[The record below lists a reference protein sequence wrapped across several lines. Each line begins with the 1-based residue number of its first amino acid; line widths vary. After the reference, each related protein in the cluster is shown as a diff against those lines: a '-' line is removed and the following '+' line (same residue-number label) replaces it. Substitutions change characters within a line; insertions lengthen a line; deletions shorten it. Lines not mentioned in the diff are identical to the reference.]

1 MEGNLFNLN
10 FKILLKYPDR
20 FEIKNRYEDN
30 NPIPCSGFC
39 TCCENELGLKAATPP
54 LMSHGC
60 STDEIQKMLGVDKFD
75 GGNEQPIMF
84 LLENP
89 GGDYGN
95 GMPIGDKCPPVKH
108 FYFSPNIKGK
118 WPTTIEEIAKNPYGN
133 YFAYIIYR
141 YALNNVYITN
151 CIKCKYTGDMYE
163 RTKKICVEKYL
174 HDEVRIFDPEV
185 VIFFGHKA
193 EHIFHDAFPDF
204 HGKTCYLWHPAY
216 ITYCKGHLET
226 FVAENDKKLYSSLGK
241 PVHGD

>member
-133 YFAYIIYR
+133 
-141 YALNNVYITN
+141 
-151 CIKCKYTGDMYE
+151 
-163 RTKKICVEKYL
+163 
-174 HDEVRIFDPEV
+174 
-185 VIFFGHKA
+185 
-193 EHIFHDAFPDF
+193 
-204 HGKTCYLWHPAY
+204 
-216 ITYCKGHLET
+216 
-226 FVAENDKKLYSSLGK
+226 
-241 PVHGD
+241 